1 MGLLLFLNMI
11 WASPLQIA
19 LAVYFLW
26 QILGPSALAGLTVM
40 VIMIPANAWV
50 SQKMKKYQIA
60 QMKCK
65 DKRTV
70 LMDEILSGIKVIL
83 PIFTKNYISSYIK

>member
-1 MGLLLFLNMI
+1 MCENHIIRVKIPSTNKKIIQHTL
-11 WASPLQIA
+11 
-19 LAVYFLW
+19 
-26 QILGPSALAGLTVM
+26 QILGPSSLAGLAIM

-70 LMDEILSGIKVIL
+70 LMDEILSGIKV
-83 PIFTKNYISSYIK
+83 SR